1 MRLKNTLRRGV
12 AAAVIAGIVVTSG
25 LPVYAKTWDI
35 SEGSIT
41 VEADG
46 EEDGKSYNKVTQGDK
61 ETVRDTDT
69 VITGKSEKNTVTIKS
84 GGGGETSDGTLK
96 GVSIKSEK
104 DAALKVEGDGNVRLE
119 LDGKNELKSG
129 ANHAGVEKNNS
140 DSKGTLTIKDDTGEK
155 GSLTA
160 TGGAQGAGIG
170 GAKNNSGSNIEIT
183 GGTITATGGCNN
195 NEAGNGGAAGIG
207 GGFNGSGTDIK
218 ITGGN
223 VTANGSRKPDGTSG
237 CQGAG
242 IGGGYGKGGT
252 NISISGEDTVVNAN
266 GGKYG
271 AGIGG
276 GAMGAGEN
284 ITISDGAHV
293 TANGGAQG
301 AGIGGGSGIGGNG
314 SNITISGDKTYV
326 EATGGGD
333 AEAAGAGIGGGFSG
347 RYGNVGKGSDITIEG
362 GTVIATG
369 GSVTSDSGGGAAGI
383 GGGSGYAPR
392 DDKAGNGEHIYIKGD
407 ANVTA
412 KGGNG
417 AAGIGGGNT
426 NNKMGDAIDIVIEGN
441 AKVTT
446 EAGGDVSI
454 GGKNGEISNDD
465 LLSKDFTGILTR
477 KDNTG
482 KVMED
487 YSKDAT
493 PLPASEE
500 NGVVWVDA
508 DVSGWGGVRIAV
520 PEGTPTDSV
529 SACYLEE
536 GALLI
541 VDAGG
546 SDCLLEGRVS
556 DLRQNGIRQLC
567 LRWNGGEQTLSTDA
581 LAAAGGEDA
590 SFRLTEVN
598 GGLTMV
604 LNGLTRN
611 ELLAK

>member
-84 GGGGETSDGTLK
+84 GGGQTSDVTLK
-96 GVSIKSEK
+96 DVSIKSDK

-252 NISISGEDTVVNAN
+252 NISISGEDTVVNA
-266 GGKYG
+266 
-271 AGIGG
+271 
-276 GAMGAGEN
+276 
-284 ITISDGAHV
+284 
-293 TANGGAQG
+293 TAASMALASAAVQWVL
-301 AGIGGGSGIGGNG
+301 A
-314 SNITISGDKTYV
+314 KTLPS
-326 EATGGGD
+326 AWRSCNSQRWCTGCRHWR
-333 AEAAGAGIGGGFSG
+333 AAA
-347 RYGNVGKGSDITIEG
+347 
-362 GTVIATG
+362 
-369 GSVTSDSGGGAAGI
+369 
-383 GGGSGYAPR
+383 
-392 DDKAGNGEHIYIKGD
+392 
-407 ANVTA
+407 
-412 KGGNG
+412 
-417 AAGIGGGNT
+417 
-426 NNKMGDAIDIVIEGN
+426 
-441 AKVTT
+441 
-446 EAGGDVSI
+446 
-454 GGKNGEISNDD
+454 
-465 LLSKDFTGILTR
+465 
-477 KDNTG
+477 
-482 KVMED
+482 
-487 YSKDAT
+487 
-493 PLPASEE
+493 
-500 NGVVWVDA
+500 
-508 DVSGWGGVRIAV
+508 
-520 PEGTPTDSV
+520 
-529 SACYLEE
+529 
-536 GALLI
+536 
-541 VDAGG
+541 
-546 SDCLLEGRVS
+546 
-556 DLRQNGIRQLC
+556 
-567 LRWNGGEQTLSTDA
+567 A
-581 LAAAGGEDA
+581 LAAMAVTSPSAVTRPMWKLPAAATPKQPVPVSAAVSVVGMVMLARAVTSPSREA
-590 SFRLTEVN
+590 RLSQPAVALPAIQAVERQVSAAAADMPRVMTRLE
-598 GGLTMV
+598 MV
-604 LNGLTRN
+604 SISTSRVMRM
-611 ELLAK
+611 

>member
-1 MRLKNTLRRGV
+1 M
-12 AAAVIAGIVVTSG
+12 
-25 LPVYAKTWDI
+25 
-35 SEGSIT
+35 
-41 VEADG
+41 
-46 EEDGKSYNKVTQGDK
+46 
-61 ETVRDTDT
+61 
-69 VITGKSEKNTVTIKS
+69 
-84 GGGGETSDGTLK
+84 TLK
-96 GVSIKSEK
+96 DVSIKSDK

-223 VTANGSRKPDGTSG
+223 VTANGSQKPDGTSG
-237 CQGAG
+237 CQ
-242 IGGGYGKGGT
+242 
-252 NISISGEDTVVNAN
+252 
-266 GGKYG
+266 G

-392 DDKAGNGEHIYIKGD
+392 DDKA
-407 ANVTA
+407 
-412 KGGNG
+412 GNG

>member
-84 GGGGETSDGTLK
+84 GGGGQTSDVTLK
-96 GVSIKSEK
+96 DVSIKSDK

-223 VTANGSRKPDGTSG
+223 VTANGSQKPDGTSG
-237 CQGAG
+237 C
-242 IGGGYGKGGT
+242 
-252 NISISGEDTVVNAN
+252 
-266 GGKYG
+266 
-271 AGIGG
+271 
-276 GAMGAGEN
+276 
-284 ITISDGAHV
+284 
-293 TANGGAQG
+293 QG

>member
-84 GGGGETSDGTLK
+84 GGGGQTSDVTLK
-96 GVSIKSEK
+96 DVSIKSDK

-223 VTANGSRKPDGTSG
+223 VTANGSRQPDGTSG

-301 AGIGGGSGIGGNG
+301 
-314 SNITISGDKTYV
+314 
-326 EATGGGD
+326 
-333 AEAAGAGIGGGFSG
+333 
-347 RYGNVGKGSDITIEG
+347 
-362 GTVIATG
+362 
-369 GSVTSDSGGGAAGI
+369 
-383 GGGSGYAPR
+383 
-392 DDKAGNGEHIYIKGD
+392 
-407 ANVTA
+407 
-412 KGGNG
+412 
-417 AAGIGGGNT
+417 AGIGGGNT

-598 GGLTMV
+598 DGLTMV